1 VYDRKVNDRELTFEA
16 SGGLINSSL
25 VLQDRETDSYWPI
38 MRGDAVAGK
47 LEGTQLKELAINKKV
62 KWKDWRREHPST
74 LVLSVDG
81 REDDEAGYEK
91 YFQSTDGFRGTQA
104 SDQRLPTK
112 QAIFA
117 FRWQGKSFAVPFS
130 DFTGG
135 NSWSIAGTQVF
146 LFRAADAGLHASSV
160 AFQTTDKLSL
170 QNEGWHTANCVFNV
184 QKEVFEGVGSC
195 PQALP
200 GFDTFWYNW
209 SLNNPDTAVL
219 R

>member
-1 VYDRKVNDRELTFEA
+1 VYDRNIDNRELTFEA

-38 MRGDAVAGK
+38 MRGDAVAGELK
-47 LEGTQLKELAINKKV
+47 GTQLKELAVNKKM
-62 KWKDWRREHPST
+62 KWKDWKRKHPDT

-91 YFQSTDGFRGTQA
+91 YFQSDEGFRGTQA
-104 SDQRLPTK
+104 SDQRLATK

-117 FRWQGKSFAVPFS
+117 FRWQGKTYAVAFS
-130 DFTGG
+130 EFTGG
-135 NSWSIAGTQVF
+135 HSWTLDDTEVF
-146 LFRAADAGLHASSV
+146 LFRAEDAGLHTSTM
-160 AFQTTDKLSL
+160 AFQTVDKLSL
-170 QNEGWHTANCVFNV
+170 LEGSWSTTSCVFNP
-184 QKEVFEGVGSC
+184 QSEVFEGAGTC

-209 SLNNPDTAVL
+209 SLNNPATIVL
-219 R
+219 Q